1 MKKPHVNPYRN
12 LPPMAAMVGFE
23 AAARLSSFSL
33 AAQELN
39 MTQSAVSHQ
48 VRALE
53 EHLGQPLFMRLN
65 RRVEL
70 TDAGRDFHNTVAAT
84 LETLRL
90 GVRRLGFYTKPGSVV
105 LAMPPSFASGWYM
118 PRLARLKADH
128 PDMEPWLVT
137 TGEEVN
143 LAESEVD
150 IMVTHGRGNWD
161 GMVSVTLFTDTVW
174 PMCSPAIRSMMPA
187 APGGRTFLDFPMLHD
202 ETEDDWQK
210 WFLAGGLDGG
220 ELVRGLNFS
229 DSGVMLDAAAR
240 GFGVCLGSINLASER
255 LARGELVLVG
265 DRGMASAKPFML
277 VAHPR
282 NLRQAVVIALW
293 DWLVAEADRDTPKPG
308 DQAPASL
315 SATMSG

>member
-1 MKKPHVNPYRN
+1 MKNPHANPYRN
-12 LPPMAAMVGFE
+12 LPPMAAMAGFE

-70 TDAGRDFHNTVAAT
+70 TDAGRDFHGTVAAS

-118 PRLARLKADH
+118 PRLAQLQADH

-137 TGEEVN
+137 TVEEID
-143 LAESEVD
+143 LTESEVD

-174 PMCSPAIRSMMPA
+174 PMCSPSLRDRMPA
-187 APGGRTFLDFPMLHD
+187 APDARTFLDFPMLHD
-202 ETEDDWQK
+202 ETEDDWQR
-210 WFLAGGLDGG
+210 WFLAEGMDGG
-220 ELVRGLNFS
+220 ELVNGLNFS

-240 GFGVCLGSINLASER
+240 GFGVCLGSVNLASER

-265 DRGMASAKPFML
+265 DRGMASTKPFML

-282 NLRQAVVIALW
+282 NLRHPVVIGLW
-293 DWLVAEADRDTPKPG
+293 DWLVAEADRD
-308 DQAPASL
+308 
-315 SATMSG
+315 MSK

>member
-1 MKKPHVNPYRN
+1 MKNAHVNPYRN
-12 LPPMAAMVGFE
+12 LPPMAAMAGFE

-39 MTQSAVSHQ
+39 MTQSAISHQ

-53 EHLGQPLFMRLN
+53 EHFGQPLFLRLN

-70 TDAGRDFHNTVAAT
+70 TDAGRDFYDTVAAT

-90 GVRRLGFYTKPGSVV
+90 GVRRLDFYTKPGSVV
-105 LAMPPSFASGWYM
+105 LAMPSSFASGWYM

-137 TGEEVN
+137 VDEEMN
-143 LAESEVD
+143 LADSEID
-150 IMVTHGRGNWD
+150 IMVTHGSGNSD
-161 GMVSVTLFTDTVW
+161 GMVSAVLFTDTVW
-174 PMCSPAIRSMMPA
+174 PMCSPSLLSAMPIN
-187 APGGRTFLDFPMLHD
+187 PQDRTFLDFPMLHD

-210 WFLAGGLDGG
+210 WFLAKGIDGG
-220 ELVRGLNFS
+220 KLVKGLNFS
-229 DSGVMLDAAAR
+229 DTGLMLDAAAR
-240 GFGVCLGSINLASER
+240 GFGICLGSLNLASER

-282 NLRQAVVIALW
+282 NLKHPVVKTLW
-293 DWLVAEADRDTPKPG
+293 DWLVVEARRTVPEQGG
-308 DQAPASL
+308 DVE
-315 SATMSG
+315 

>member
-1 MKKPHVNPYRN
+1 MKNAHVNPYRN
-12 LPPMAAMVGFE
+12 LPPMAAMAGFE

-39 MTQSAVSHQ
+39 MTQSAISHQ

-53 EHLGQPLFMRLN
+53 EHFGQPLFLRLN

-70 TDAGRDFHNTVAAT
+70 TDAGRDFYDTVAAT

-90 GVRRLGFYTKPGSVV
+90 GVRRLDFYTKPGSVV
-105 LAMPPSFASGWYM
+105 LAMPSSFASGWYM

-137 TGEEVN
+137 VDEEMN
-143 LAESEVD
+143 LADSEID
-150 IMVTHGRGNWD
+150 IMVTHGSGNSD
-161 GMVSVTLFTDTVW
+161 GMVSAALFTDTVW
-174 PMCSPAIRSMMPA
+174 PMCSPSLLSTMPA
-187 APGGRTFLDFPMLHD
+187 DRQERALLDFPMLHD

-210 WFLAGGLDGG
+210 WFLARGIDGG
-220 ELVRGLNFS
+220 KLVKGLNFS

-240 GFGVCLGSINLASER
+240 GFGICLGSLNLASER
-255 LARGELVLVG
+255 LAKGELVLVG

-282 NLRQAVVIALW
+282 NLKHPVVKTLW
-293 DWLVAEADRDTPKPG
+293 DWLVVEARRTVPEQGG
-308 DQAPASL
+308 DVE
-315 SATMSG
+315 